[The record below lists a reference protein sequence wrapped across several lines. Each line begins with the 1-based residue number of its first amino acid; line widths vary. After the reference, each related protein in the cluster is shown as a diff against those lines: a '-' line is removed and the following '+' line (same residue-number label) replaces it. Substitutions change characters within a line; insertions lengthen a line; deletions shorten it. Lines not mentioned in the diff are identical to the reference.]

1 MINFLDIKRI
11 TDSFEPELSQELLR
25 VINSGWYLL
34 GKEVERFEKE
44 FATYCGTK
52 HCIAVANG
60 LDALTLIL
68 QAWIEMGEINTG
80 DEIIVPSNT
89 YIASILAVSRCGLT
103 PILCEPNEHT
113 YLIDTSKIESL
124 ITRHTKAIMAVH
136 LYGQVANMNEINKI
150 AAKYDLKILEDCAQS
165 HGAVY
170 KGKRAGSL
178 CDAAGFS
185 FYPGKNL
192 GALGDAGA
200 ITTNNDCIAKICRT
214 LANYGSEKKYI
225 FGYKGINSRLDELQA
240 AVLSLKLKRLDKDNT
255 KRRYIAEKYINNIKN
270 PLITLPYVKDW
281 EAHVFHI
288 FPVLC
293 KERDKL
299 QSFMTEKNIQTL
311 IHYPIPPHK
320 QKAYKEWNSKQ
331 FPIAEKIHEQELS
344 LPIYPT
350 MTDKEIETIIDTVN
364 TYQ

>member
-1 MINFLDIKRI
+1 MIKFLDLQSI
-11 TDSFEPELSQELLR
+11 TESFEPKLSQEVIR

-34 GKEVERFEKE
+34 GNKVRKFEKE

-68 QAWIEMGEINTG
+68 QSWIEMGEINIG
-80 DEIIVPSNT
+80 DEVIVPSNT

-103 PILCEPNEHT
+103 PILCEPNEYT
-113 YLIDTSKIESL
+113 YLIDENKIESL
-124 ITRHTKAIMAVH
+124 ITKRTKAIMAVD

-150 AAKYDLKILEDCAQS
+150 AVKYNLKVLEDCAQS
-165 HGAVY
+165 HGAIY
-170 KGKRAGSL
+170 KGKRVGGL
-178 CDAAGFS
+178 CDASGFS

-200 ITTNNDCIAKICRT
+200 ITTNNDSIAEISRT

-225 FGYKGINSRLDELQA
+225 FGYKGINSRLDEVQA
-240 AVLSLKLKRLDKDNT
+240 TVLSLKLKRLDKDNNR
-255 KRRYIAEKYINNIKN
+255 RRYIAEKYMSNIKN
-270 PLITLPYVKDW
+270 PLITLPCVEDW

-293 KERDKL
+293 EERDKL
-299 QSFMTEKNIQTL
+299 QNFMTEKNIQTL
-311 IHYPIPPHK
+311 IHYPVPPHK
-320 QKAYKEWNSKQ
+320 QKAYKEWNNKQ

-350 MTDKEIETIIDTVN
+350 MTDKEIETIIDAVN
-364 TYQ
+364 AYQ